1 MTNKMDQTTFLNELL
16 TVKDRVNEMAS
27 TFGRSPR
34 LQFSQTAPI
43 DMFSNHLEDVK
54 ARLNSMQASLN
65 LLSMGSS
72 QRAFP
77 LGVSPHWANRLND
90 FPSMP
95 SAPSALPTG
104 PLFWQLF
111 NSVRADVRGLTD
123 RVAGVEQDVSNLE
136 DRLDDMRPNRFTPPE
151 SEYIPTSPLQH
162 DYSVPYSRNEAHVDG
177 HHHSTDYQG
186 TPYLAKSYGVSS
198 PSWVTPELSAQGT
211 AECPAPEGV
220 AFRDREIVALEDR
233 VRELQD
239 SLRYSEDL
247 ASQFR
252 SERQSESNKVASLC
266 QRLRDCTESNARY
279 EVELDKSVTMV
290 EGHDSAMQKLAQ
302 ELTRKHELAMW
313 EMSSRLHQKT
323 QQFLA
328 AQQQIHHLRSS
339 MYDAQ
344 KKSQQEMDDMLAE
357 KDGLLHKIRE
367 VAARNSAVVSQQ
379 QEIISRGAA
388 IMEEKDDEIDRLI
401 QKLDKSQAAD
411 RNEQQERD
419 SCAKM
424 LIERLT
430 RELSKTQENH
440 RNEQQELAE
449 KSEEVVELRKAL
461 TKALT
466 PNLPRGGQPQ
476 PRARPTVSPFATPLG
491 RRASSMQWSPQAL
504 PQSSKL
510 PHEVRRADIWNTA
523 SAGTR
528 KNLKF
533 GVPRQIK
540 HVVDQNDHDS
550 PGTLESVATADC
562 EQRSTASAL
571 NHASPHRALHV
582 DNFAKHHELLTRKS
596 MSMADMRSRKGD
608 GRETGSKQEFAPVT
622 PRSSLQAYVEADEGS
637 GGEQRGGAA

>member
-1 MTNKMDQTTFLNELL
+1 MDQTTFLNELL

-27 TFGRSPR
+27 TFSRSPR

-72 QRAFP
+72 QRASP
-77 LGVSPHWANRLND
+77 LGVSPHWANRPND

-95 SAPSALPTG
+95 SAPSALPSG

-123 RVAGVEQDVSNLE
+123 RIAGVEQDVSNLE

-151 SEYIPTSPLQH
+151 SEDIPTSPLQH
-162 DYSVPYSRNEAHVDG
+162 DYSVPYSRNGAHVDG
-177 HHHSTDYQG
+177 HHDSIDHRG
-186 TPYLAKSYGVSS
+186 TPYLQKSYGVSS

-233 VRELQD
+233 VRELQG
-239 SLRYSEDL
+239 SLRHSEDL

-279 EVELDKSVTMV
+279 EVELDKSVTMA

-323 QQFLA
+323 QQCLA

-344 KKSQQEMDDMLAE
+344 KESQEEFDDMLAK
-357 KDGLLHKIRE
+357 KDDLLYKIRE

-388 IMEEKDDEIDRLI
+388 IMEKKDDEIDRLI
-401 QKLDKSQAAD
+401 QKLDKLQAAD

-440 RNEQQELAE
+440 RNEQRELAE

-510 PHEVRRADIWNTA
+510 PHEVRRADIWNTG

-528 KNLKF
+528 ENLKF
-533 GVPRQIK
+533 GVPGQIK
-540 HVVDQNDHDS
+540 HVVDQKDHDS
-550 PGTLESVATADC
+550 PGTLESVATP
-562 EQRSTASAL
+562 SAL
-571 NHASPHRALHV
+571 NHASSHRVLHV

-596 MSMADMRSRKGD
+596 RSMADMRSRKGD
-608 GRETGSKQEFAPVT
+608 GRETGPEQESAPGT
-622 PRSSLQAYVEADEGS
+622 PRSRLQAYVEADEGS